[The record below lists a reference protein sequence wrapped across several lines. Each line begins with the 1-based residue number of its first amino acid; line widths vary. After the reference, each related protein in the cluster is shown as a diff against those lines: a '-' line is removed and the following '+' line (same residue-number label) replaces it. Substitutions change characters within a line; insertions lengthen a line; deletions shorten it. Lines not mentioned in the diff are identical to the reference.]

1 MNDQRKVSLCIPT
14 YNRVDMT
21 IRAFL
26 KVIDDPRIDEVII
39 VDDSSDLP
47 IYHDLQKA
55 LFEFPKVKLYRN
67 VLNQDCY
74 FNKRTAIS
82 FAKNDYCILLDSDNI
97 ISTVYLNKI
106 FEYEW
111 QEKVIFTP
119 EFALPHFDFRAYSGL
134 TFNRTNIAEYIDK
147 PMFEVMCNA
156 ANYFV
161 NKMEYLKVFDEK
173 TNPVTSDSIYMV
185 LNWLKN
191 DGSIFVVPGLQYI
204 HTVHKGSHYQNN
216 VNRTPHGF
224 HQNILQGL
232 RNMK

>member
-1 MNDQRKVSLCIPT
+1 MNDQRKVSLCVPT

-21 IRAFL
+21 IRAFS
-26 KVIDDPRIDEVII
+26 KVINDLRIDEIVI

-97 ISTVYLNKI
+97 IDIDYLDKI

-111 QEKVIFTP
+111 RDKVIFTP

-134 TFNRTNIAEYIDK
+134 TFNRTNISEYIDK

-191 DGSIFVVPGLQYI
+191 DGSIFVVPGLQYV

-224 HQNILQGL
+224 HQNILQEL